1 MATPPPDPRPP
12 TWLPSGLESIWNL
25 LAGYPIVL
33 ALVIVAVG
41 LLLAFAVRGFI
52 LFWGRKIGA
61 RTTTSVDDRLFRLIA
76 GVAGLVVGYLSVIS
90 AVQALP
96 LGGTATMVIARL
108 LVSLLILQVMRAA
121 LKIAPLVLTA
131 LSKADDRYRIVEERT
146 LPLFDLLLTLGILA
160 ITAYALLQT
169 WKLNLAPWLAS
180 AGVVGIAVGLAA
192 RESLANLF
200 AGFSLIAD
208 SPYKLG
214 DYVVL
219 DTGERGAITKVGMRS
234 TRLVTRDD
242 VEITIP
248 NSQMADAKIVNESG
262 GPWVK
267 SRIRL
272 KVGVA
277 YGSDVDQ
284 VVEVLER
291 VAKEREAVCANP
303 APRVRMRGFGDSSLD
318 FELLCWIDQPAE
330 RGLISHQLYMD
341 IYKALAREDIEI
353 PFPQRDLWM
362 RRLPPS
368 QADTLDTATG
378 ES

>member
-12 TWLPSGLESIWNL
+12 AWLPSGLETTWNF

-33 ALVIVAVG
+33 ALVIVGVG
-41 LLLAFAVRGFI
+41 LLVAFAVRGFI
-52 LFWGRKIGA
+52 LFWGRKIGV
-61 RTTTSVDDRLFRLIA
+61 RTTTRVDDLLFRLIA

-96 LGGTATMVIARL
+96 LGGTATMVITRL
-108 LVSLLILQVMRAA
+108 LVSLLILQLMRAA
-121 LKIAPLVLTA
+121 LKIAPLVLTT
-131 LSKADDRYRIVEERT
+131 LGKADGRYRIVEERT
-146 LPLFDLLLTLGILA
+146 LPLFDLVLTLGILA

-169 WKLNLAPWLAS
+169 WQLDLAPWLAS

-192 RESLANLF
+192 RETLANLF

-242 VEITIP
+242 VEVTIP
-248 NSQMADAKIVNESG
+248 NSQMADTKIINEAG

-267 SRIRL
+267 SRIRI

-291 VAKEREAVCANP
+291 VAKERKTVCTDP
-303 APRVRMRGFGDSSLD
+303 APRVRMRGFGESSLD
-318 FELLCWIDQPAE
+318 FELLCWIERPAE
-330 RGLISHQLYMD
+330 RGLITHQLYMD
-341 IYKALAREDIEI
+341 LYKALAREGIEI
-353 PFPQRDLWM
+353 PFPQRDVWM
-362 RRLPPS
+362 R
-368 QADTLDTATG
+368 QAPESSAAAANAQTG
-378 ES
+378 Q